1 MEPKKLN
8 VQLRTDQGKSASGRL
23 RRGGKI
29 PAVVYGHTEPLAIT
43 VDAHEFRTAF
53 RRITENTVVQLTM
66 PEGVHEVLVKDYQQ
80 NHLSGQIVHLDFYEF
95 EKGKSLK
102 TRVPVQLT
110 GAPVGVKEG
119 GILETL
125 MHDLEVE
132 CLPKDLPEVI
142 TLDISNLALNH
153 SIHVRDLLLAE
164 GVKALNSLEQV
175 VCVVAIRKA
184 EEEPKPAAEGEL
196 VEGELAEGAV
206 AEGEAAEGEA
216 AEGEAAEGAVAK
228 GAVAKGA
235 AAKGEA
241 AKGEAAKGG
250 AAKGGA
256 AKGAAAEGG
265 EKKRKGGRDREK

>member
-23 RRGGKI
+23 RRSGKI
-29 PAVVYGHTEPLAIT
+29 PAVVYGHTEPFAIT
-43 VDAHEFRTAF
+43 VDDHEFRTAF
-53 RRITENTVVQLTM
+53 RRITENTVVHLTM
-66 PEGVHEVLVKDYQQ
+66 PEGIREVLVKDYQQ
-80 NHLSGQIVHLDFYEF
+80 NHLTGRIVHLDFYEF
-95 EKGKSLK
+95 EKGKALK
-102 TRVPVQLT
+102 TRVPIQLT
-110 GAPVGVKEG
+110 GAAVGVKEG

-153 SIHVRDLLLAE
+153 SIHVRDLPLAE

-175 VCVVAIRKA
+175 VCVVAVRKA

-196 VEGELAEGAV
+196 AEGEVAEGAV

-216 AEGEAAEGAVAK
+216 AEGEAAEGEAVKGAAAK
-228 GAVAKGA
+228 GAAAKGAAAKGAAAKGAAAKGA
-235 AAKGEA
+235 AAKGE
-241 AKGEAAKGG
+241 
-250 AAKGGA
+250 
-256 AKGAAAEGG
+256 AAEGG